1 VSEVDADRARFLGEL
16 VQTARLRAGRS
27 REDCAQVLGVSPE
40 AFGQM
45 ESGET
50 SPSLPDLEILA
61 MYLKVPMDHF
71 WGGEQPPESR
81 PVDYSGYVF
90 LRQRIIG
97 ALLRQARIQARR
109 SVEEVAA
116 KANVSPSQVEAYEAG
131 SEAIPFLQLE
141 QIARYLDVPMTQ
153 FSDDRHGPLAQH
165 EAEIAMQ
172 RRFGQLPPE
181 MKAFVTEPIN
191 RTYLET
197 AMRLSEMDVDRLRGI
212 AEGILDITF

>member
-1 VSEVDADRARFLGEL
+1 MSEVDADRARFLGEL
-16 VQTARLRAGRS
+16 VQTARLRTGRS
-27 REDCAQVLGVSPE
+27 PEDCAQVLGISPE

-109 SVEEVAA
+109 SVEEVAG
-116 KANVSPSQVEAYEAG
+116 KVDVSPSRIEAYEAG
-131 SEAIPFLQLE
+131 TEAIPFLQLE
-141 QIARYLDVPMTQ
+141 QITRYLDVPMSQ

-172 RRFGQLPPE
+172 RRFSQLPPQ

-197 AMRLSEMDVDRLRGI
+197 AIRLSEMDVDRLRGI